1 MFDSYGNPDALRK
14 VMVLMVG
21 MIVAW
26 VFLSACP
33 TLSLMERIWFKD
45 KWVQDEFK
53 KILKTRDGF

>member
-21 MIVAW
+21 MIVVW
-26 VFLSACP
+26 VFPSACP
-33 TLSLMERIWFKD
+33 TSSLMERIWFKD
-45 KWVQDEFK
+45 KWVQDGFK